1 MSKTNLLV
9 ALKNIIQN
17 PVVDLNSKSVYLNRI
32 NSAGEGLEV
41 YIKNAFCGTF
51 NLEDE
56 IQKQEIFSTNFS
68 YLGNQNNPPDII
80 IRNGDAIE
88 VKKLESQNS
97 AIALNSSYP
106 KDKLYFHS
114 PMITEACRN
123 CEEWKEK
130 DLLYSVG
137 VASNKILKSLWF
149 VYGDCYAAKE
159 SIYKRIKDKISSG
172 LLELPDIQFADTKE
186 LGRVNRVDP
195 LGITYLRI
203 RGMWHIEN
211 PNKVFKYLLDE
222 LNSSFVVNSLMTLEK
237 YYSFPKADILSL
249 ENLDNPNLTI
259 KNIQIKSPDNP
270 AQLIDAKFIQF
281 RLK

>member
-17 PVVDLNSKSVYLNRI
+17 PVVDLNSKSVSLNRI
-32 NSAGEGLEV
+32 NSVGEGLEV

-137 VASNKILKSLWF
+137 VASNTILKSLWF
-149 VYGDCYAAKE
+149 VYGDCYAAVSDLYNKKRE
-159 SIYKRIKDKISSG
+159 SIEDDLSFIKNSIKYCIFNKIDNLAITSLDSNQNWFIKSLQEVFNYLENIDKFDINCIIPLHKYLSFPVENITEVESNKKIS
-172 LLELPDIQFADTKE
+172 
-186 LGRVNRVDP
+186 
-195 LGITYLRI
+195 
-203 RGMWHIEN
+203 
-211 PNKVFKYLLDE
+211 
-222 LNSSFVVNSLMTLEK
+222 
-237 YYSFPKADILSL
+237 
-249 ENLDNPNLTI
+249 I
-259 KNIQIKSPDNP
+259 KNIQIKSPNNP
-270 AQLIDAKFIQF
+270 AKLLSAKLLQANFSY
-281 RLK
+281 